1 VNVHVI
7 ASNKPRITIRHV
19 ADRAGVSLQTVSR
32 VLNGKKE
39 ISDETRRRV
48 QDVIDELRFRPS
60 ASARSLASRR
70 TMTLGLVVHD
80 LGESFLG
87 DAVQAAVQ
95 EASQHGYFFVLAGIG
110 VDPRDEPAYVD
121 MLLERRVEGLL
132 FARASIGDDAV
143 HLRRLVADHIPVVTI
158 ACYAPGVRL
167 EVSDVDNRA
176 AGRRAVA
183 HLVAGGRRQVGQIIG
198 PLSWKAADD
207 RAAGASAALAEAGVP
222 ARPELVERAASW
234 EADAGYAA
242 AAALLGRAPDVD
254 ALFCHNDAL
263 AFGAMR
269 ALREAGLRVP
279 DDVAVVGFDDLPTA
293 AHADPPL
300 TSVRQP
306 AVEAGRLAARRL
318 IELVAAPEQPRRV
331 TELETDLIVR
341 ASSVPANH
349 A

>member
-1 VNVHVI
+1 
-7 ASNKPRITIRHV
+7 
-19 ADRAGVSLQTVSR
+19 VSVQTVSR
-32 VLNGKKE
+32 VLNGKSE

-48 QDVIDELRFRPS
+48 QGVIDELRFRPS

-80 LGESFLG
+80 LGEGFLG
-87 DAVQAAVQ
+87 RAVQAAVH
-95 EASQHGYFFVLAGIG
+95 EASQRGYFFVLAGVG

-143 HLRRLVADHIPVVTI
+143 HLRRLIADHVPVVTI
-158 ACYAPGVRL
+158 ACYAPGVQL
-167 EVSDVDNRA
+167 EVIDIDNRA
-176 AGRRAVA
+176 AGRGAVA
-183 HLVAGGRRQVGQIIG
+183 HLVAAGRRRVGQVVG
-198 PLSWKAADD
+198 PPGWKAADD
-207 RAAGASAALAEAGVP
+207 RAEGAAAALAAAGLP
-222 ARPELVERAASW
+222 SRPDLAERAASW
-234 EADAGYAA
+234 EADAGYEAA
-242 AAALLGRAPDVD
+242 RALLARRPDVD

-263 AFGAMR
+263 AFGALR
-269 ALREAGLRVP
+269 ALREAGRRVP
-279 DDVAVVGFDDLPTA
+279 ADVAVVGFDDLPTA

-306 AVEAGRLAARRL
+306 AVEAGRFAARRL

-331 TELETDLIVR
+331 TELGTDLIVR
-341 ASSVPANH
+341 ASSVLASQ